1 MNIQGRFFSLGS
13 VVALSLLLAA
23 GPGVASPDKGKQKV
37 AAPERPKAMSE
48 VVLMREQ
55 VRPLGESIQSKKIRG
70 AEKHPGKKEFRA
82 AHGLRAER
90 PALSR
95 NSIVVVPGEF
105 GPTVKERVVPPGKG
119 KPPVAKGNP
128 KAGQVKL
135 KGDNQSAKSAP

>member
-1 MNIQGRFFSLGS
+1 MKMKTRYFPLGS
-13 VVALSLLLAA
+13 VVALLLLFAA
-23 GPGVASPDKGKQKV
+23 GPGVASPDKVKQKV
-37 AAPERPKAMSE
+37 SAPERPKAMPE

-70 AEKHPGKKEFRA
+70 AEKHPGKQGFRA

-105 GPTVKERVVPPGKG
+105 GPIVKERVVPPGKG
-119 KPPVAKGNP
+119 KPDVGKGNP
-128 KAGQVKL
+128 KAGQGNPNGNNK
-135 KGDNQSAKSAP
+135 SAKSAP